1 MDPTARDN
9 GASRVTARIQ
19 EVLSRLMNYTNTFI
33 AVAPDTSANVGS
45 TPQACGG
52 KKSIAALE
60 YELIS
65 AKPYTY
71 TLSRVLRLLKIPGHP
86 SQTPG

>member
-33 AVAPDTSANVGS
+33 AVAPD
-45 TPQACGG
+45 
-52 KKSIAALE
+52 
-60 YELIS
+60 IS
-65 AKPYTY
+65 QC
-71 TLSRVLRLLKIPGHP
+71 RLHAIGVRR
-86 SQTPG
+86 QEVYRCT